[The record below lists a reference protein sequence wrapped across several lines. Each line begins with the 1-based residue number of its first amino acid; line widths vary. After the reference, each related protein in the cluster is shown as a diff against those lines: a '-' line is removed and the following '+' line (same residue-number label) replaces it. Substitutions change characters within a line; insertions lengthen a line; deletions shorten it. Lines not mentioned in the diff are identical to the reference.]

1 MIYARG
7 LLPLQYSPI
16 LNMEMYMP
24 TATKKDYSKSHSR
37 KLLVVIDMQ
46 KDFVSGS
53 LGTAEAQAVVGK
65 VVAKVAGHKGLL
77 AYTLDTHEKDYLE
90 TSEGKHLPVPHC
102 IKGEEGHQ
110 LVDQL
115 KEPLKD
121 AMVFEK
127 PTFGSI
133 ELATY
138 IAEDQTI
145 TEVEL
150 VGVCTDICVVS
161 NALLIKAMRPEIPIL
176 VDASCCAGT
185 TPGNHEAAIKTM
197 QSCQIEIFS

>member
-1 MIYARG
+1 
-7 LLPLQYSPI
+7 
-16 LNMEMYMP
+16 MEMYMP

-37 KLLVVIDMQ
+37 RLLVVIDMQ
-46 KDFVSGS
+46 KDFISGS
-53 LGTAEAQAVVGK
+53 LGTVEAEEVVDK
-65 VVAKVAGHKGLL
+65 VAAKVAGHKGPL
-77 AYTLDTHEKDYLE
+77 AYTLDTHEADYLK
-90 TSEGKHLPVPHC
+90 TSEGKHLPVVHC

-127 PTFGSI
+127 PTFGSV

-138 IAEDQTI
+138 IAEDETI
-145 TEVEL
+145 KEVEL

-161 NALLIKAMRPEIPIL
+161 NALLIKAMRPEISVL

-185 TPGNHEAAIKTM
+185 TPDNHEAALKTM
-197 QSCQIEIFS
+197 HSCQIEVFS